1 MTREVI
7 ALFRTDAV
15 LRLDAIGEAIR
26 SDDAQA
32 LSWASHALVGAAG
45 NVGAVAMQ
53 SVGMALERMQNPVWC
68 RSMRRSSLSAC
79 AATGKKP
86 APFSTT
92 GCERISLSCRR
103 GPERPRGSRHWLKAL
118 PNS

>member
-32 LSWASHALVGAAG
+32 LSWASHAVVGAAG

-53 SVGMALERMQNPVWC
+53 SVGMALETHAKTGVVPVN
-68 RSMRRSSLSAC
+68 
-79 AATGKKP
+79 ATQQL
-86 APFSTT
+86 
-92 GCERISLSCRR
+92 ERLR
-103 GPERPRGSRHWLKAL
+103 GYWEKTRAVLDNWL
-118 PNS
+118 

>member
-53 SVGMALERMQNPVWC
+53 SVGMALETLAKTGVVPVN
-68 RSMRRSSLSAC
+68 
-79 AATGKKP
+79 ATQQL
-86 APFSTT
+86 
-92 GCERISLSCRR
+92 ERLR
-103 GPERPRGSRHWLKAL
+103 GYWEKTRAVLDNWL
-118 PNS
+118 